1 MPEGIGKSMYGVIW
15 TYPWDLLDEGVDTAL
30 ARIANEG
37 GMKAISL
44 SHSYHN
50 VKHLRPHNPKRKLF
64 VANSSAIY
72 FQPDLTRYGTI
83 KPIVAPLVREDDVL
97 RRTRD
102 AVEKHGLAYHAWTVT
117 LHNSALGTIYPDI
130 NTLNALG
137 DRVPHYLCPSNPDV
151 RTYIAALVGD
161 IADNLTPAAVELEFL
176 HFGGFEHDVH
186 HGIGSVELDAF
197 TEYLLGLCF
206 CPHCMGRAQAA
217 SVDGAAVRQW
227 ARGHLIDYLEGD
239 DVPPLGRLGDNIV
252 GHALTFPPL
261 DGYLRTRIDTVMS
274 LWAECKE
281 ALGGKSDFV
290 PIVNMGGVS
299 QDQAAV
305 LQALDGVDVG
315 RALDAGIPNELLDCQ
330 GYSLDGLVLARA
342 VHDLQRL
349 VNDRVPIREGLR
361 LIPPQVITS
370 ADVAG
375 QIGEVRALGIDR
387 VSLYNYGLMRL
398 ANLRAAKQAL
408 A

>member
-1 MPEGIGKSMYGVIW
+1 MYGVIW
-15 TYPWDLLDEGVDTAL
+15 TYPWDVRDEGVDTAL
-30 ARIANEG
+30 ARIADEG
-37 GMKAISL
+37 GMQAVSL

-50 VKHLRPHNPKRKLF
+50 VKHLRPHNPTRKLF

-72 FQPDLTRYGTI
+72 FQPDLARYGAI
-83 KPIVAPLVREDDVL
+83 KPIVAPLVQEDDVL
-97 RRTRD
+97 RRIRD

-137 DRVPHYLCPSNPDV
+137 DRIPHYLCPGNPDV
-151 RTYIAALVGD
+151 RTYIAALVSD
-161 IADNLTPAAVELEFL
+161 IADNLAPAQVELEFL
-176 HFGGFEHDVH
+176 HFGRFEHDVH
-186 HGIGSVELDAF
+186 HGIPSVELDGF

-206 CPHCMGRAQAA
+206 CEHCLLNARYAG
-217 SVDGAAVRQW
+217 VDGGAVRQW
-227 ARGHLIDYLEGD
+227 ARDHLIDYLEGD
-239 DVPPLGRLGDNIV
+239 NLPALGGVGDNIA
-252 GHALTFPPL
+252 GHALTFPSL
-261 DGYLRTRIDTVMS
+261 DGYLRMRIDTVMS
-274 LWAECKE
+274 LWADCKE

-290 PIVNMGGVS
+290 PIVNMGVGLP
-299 QDQAAV
+299 DEAAII
-305 LQALDGVDVG
+305 QALDGVDIG
-315 RALDAGIPNELLDCQ
+315 RALDAGIPNELLDCA

-342 VHDLQRL
+342 VHDLQRI
-349 VNDRVPIREGLR
+349 VNDRLPIREGLR

-375 QIGEVRALGIDR
+375 QIEKVRALGLDR
-387 VSLYNYGLMRL
+387 VSVYNYGLMRL

>member
-1 MPEGIGKSMYGVIW
+1 M
-15 TYPWDLLDEGVDTAL
+15 
-30 ARIANEG
+30 
-37 GMKAISL
+37 
-44 SHSYHN
+44 
-50 VKHLRPHNPKRKLF
+50 
-64 VANSSAIY
+64 
-72 FQPDLTRYGTI
+72 
-83 KPIVAPLVREDDVL
+83 L

-117 LHNSALGTIYPDI
+117 LHNSALGTIYPEV
-130 NTLNALG
+130 NTLNALN

-151 RTYIAALVGD
+151 RAYIAALVSD
-161 IADNLTPAAVELEFL
+161 IADNLAPAAVELEFL

-186 HGIGSVELDAF
+186 HGIGSVKLDAF

-206 CPHCMGRAQAA
+206 CPHCMGRAQVAG
-217 SVDGAAVRQW
+217 VDGAAVRQMGTRNTSSTTW
-227 ARGHLIDYLEGD
+227 KAMT
-239 DVPPLGRLGDNIV
+239 VPPLGRLGDNIA
-252 GHALTFPPL
+252 GHALTFPAL

-299 QDQAAV
+299 PDQAAV

-375 QIGEVRALGIDR
+375 QIGKVRALGIDR
-387 VSLYNYGLMRL
+387 VSVYNYGLMRL

>member
-1 MPEGIGKSMYGVIW
+1 MRSLSICWAS
-15 TYPWDLLDEGVDTAL
+15 AF
-30 ARIANEG
+30 ARIAWD
-37 GMKAISL
+37 AL
-44 SHSYHN
+44 
-50 VKHLRPHNPKRKLF
+50 KR
-64 VANSSAIY
+64 
-72 FQPDLTRYGTI
+72 Q
-83 KPIVAPLVREDDVL
+83 
-97 RRTRD
+97 
-102 AVEKHGLAYHAWTVT
+102 AWT
-117 LHNSALGTIYPDI
+117 AQP
-130 NTLNALG
+130 
-137 DRVPHYLCPSNPDV
+137 C
-151 RTYIAALVGD
+151 
-161 IADNLTPAAVELEFL
+161 
-176 HFGGFEHDVH
+176 
-186 HGIGSVELDAF
+186 GS
-197 TEYLLGLCF
+197 
-206 CPHCMGRAQAA
+206 
-217 SVDGAAVRQW
+217 
-227 ARGHLIDYLEGD
+227 GHEDTSSTTWKAMT
-239 DVPPLGRLGDNIV
+239 VPPLGRLGDNIA
-252 GHALTFPPL
+252 GHALTFPAL

-299 QDQAAV
+299 PDQAAV